1 MERHLSTGVA
11 TIVALMSAHRT
22 ACGRG
27 RIPAAFLQKEVTR
40 IESYLLEDEMSENA
54 SVRSPGRQDGS
65 DRPS

>member
-22 ACGRG
+22 ACGRE

-40 IESYLLEDEMSENA
+40 IESYLLEDEMSGNG
-54 SVRSPGRQDGS
+54 VRSPGRHDGS